1 MPDTDGAAGVD
12 RAAELHPGAVS
23 GAAYVGI
30 VVAPLLNA
38 CMEIQG
44 KYALEEAG
52 GTRHVHGDAASTG
65 NRLDSVYV
73 QD

>member
-1 MPDTDGAAGVD
+1 M
-12 RAAELHPGAVS
+12 HPGDVS
-23 GAAYVGI
+23 DAAYVEI

-52 GTRHVHGDAASTG
+52 GTRHVHGDAASAG

-73 QD
+73 RD